1 MTRFA
6 RMSEDPEH
14 FHDHADTVY
23 AKAAEEFRTIFQPII
38 SHSPR
43 LRSGDVE
50 EDFLLLGSRFA
61 LTRQF
66 EAIVAAL
73 QLATITLGHHSVSFL
88 RPALEEYLWLKYFAQ
103 LDARVASQ
111 LYATLGVND
120 VLRSAEAV
128 HGYIGDDGMAD
139 VGFPPAFQ
147 AYVAQ
152 QRAAQTRKIRDFNQQ
167 LGWPGRPAVASME
180 WIAGQVGERD
190 LYAYLYSATSRSVHF
205 SAGEGLRRA
214 WGDPANPEGYVSV
227 EDVDHRLYLSD
238 FGFYQ
243 LIRLFISTWIATER
257 WHDVV
262 VPLSEET
269 VDADELLEWVNKFY
283 ALPGV
288 PIVLAKE
295 YELIWQQPT
304 KSGSGPAGR

>member
-1 MTRFA
+1 MP
-6 RMSEDPEH
+6 EDPEH
-14 FHDHADTVY
+14 FHDHANTVY

-38 SHSPR
+38 SRSPR

-50 EDFLLLGSRFA
+50 SDFLLLGSRFA

-73 QLATITLGHHSVSFL
+73 QLAKVTLGHHSVSFV
-88 RPALEEYLWLKYFAQ
+88 RPGLEEYLWLTYFAR
-103 LDARVASQ
+103 LDPGVASQ
-111 LYATLGVND
+111 LYVTLGVND

-128 HGYIGDDGMAD
+128 HGYIGDDGMTNA
-139 VGFPPAFQ
+139 GFPPGFHTF
-147 AYVAQ
+147 VV
-152 QRAAQTRKIRDFNQQ
+152 QRRAELTQKIRGFNQQ
-167 LGWPGRPAVASME
+167 LGWPGRPPVASME

-205 SAGEGLRRA
+205 SAGEGLRRG
-214 WGDPANPEGYVSV
+214 WGDPTNPEGFVSV

-243 LIRLFISTWIATER
+243 LVRLFISTWLATER
-257 WHDVV
+257 WHDRV

-269 VDADELLEWVNKFY
+269 VDADQLLDWVERFY

-295 YELIWQQPT
+295 YELIWQHP
-304 KSGSGPAGR
+304 KNSGGGTQ